1 MGHEILPGGDAPEIA
16 TLGLTRIRFEQFT
29 AFESLNLELS
39 PGVNVFIGANGTGK
53 THLLKAAY
61 AACDVTRTGFSF
73 AEKLTNV
80 FLPTGRAIGRLVRR
94 KEGGARG
101 SIEVWRGDRKLRI
114 SFSNRSAK
122 PSGARV
128 TGRLGWSEEPM
139 ESVFIPVKEMLSNGP
154 GFLSLYRQRE
164 IHFEEVYADVLI
176 RAHRP
181 PLREPVDKERKQ
193 VLRKLQEAA
202 GGKIAVRNEEFF
214 LASRRGNL
222 EFTLLAEGLR
232 KLGLLWLLVQNGTLR
247 RGSVLFWDEPETNLS
262 PQLRHVLVGALLELQ
277 RLGVQVLL
285 ATHDYSVLK
294 ELDLLTTAADHVL
307 FHAFHYEGPDDR
319 FVCETARSPFVLRH
333 SPIDEAFSSL
343 YDREIERS
351 LRGAR

>member
-1 MGHEILPGGDAPEIA
+1 MRREIPPGGIAPEPA

-39 PGVNVFIGANGTGK
+39 PGINVFIGANGTGK

-61 AACDVTRTGFSF
+61 AACDVTRTGFGF

-94 KEGGARG
+94 NEGGGRG
-101 SIEVWRGDRKLRI
+101 SIEIWRGDRKLRI
-114 SFSNRSAK
+114 SFSNRSVK

-128 TGRLGWSEEPM
+128 TGRRGWSEEPI

-164 IHFEEVYADVLI
+164 IHFEEIYADVLI

-181 PLREPVDKERKQ
+181 PLREPVDKECKQ

-214 LASRRGNL
+214 LAGRRGNL

-294 ELDLLTTAADHVL
+294 ELDLLTTGDDDILV
-307 FHAFHYEGPDDR
+307 HALYYDGPDDR
-319 FVCETARSPFVLRH
+319 LECETARNPFVLRH

-351 LRGAR
+351 LGGVR